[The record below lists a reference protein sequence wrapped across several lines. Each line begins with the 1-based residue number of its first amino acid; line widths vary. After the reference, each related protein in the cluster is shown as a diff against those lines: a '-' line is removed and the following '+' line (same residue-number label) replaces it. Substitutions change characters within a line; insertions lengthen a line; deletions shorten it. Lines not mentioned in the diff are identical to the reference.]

1 MILNNNVEIMKFL
14 QGKIGSTINRFK
26 SDTNKNNINIEN
38 LIESNDI
45 TYELLKN
52 IRYILDK
59 THYSLL
65 KYEKDIEL
73 FACKAGVLLYD
84 DKENIVNIKDAKIG
98 NLYMNIN
105 ETYSQSETIGY
116 HSLEVGASKLL
127 PCQHFWCTNEIKANT
142 NTEVFLVERASLILA
157 RQYNQL
163 LDTDI
168 MYDNIFTIDTYNK
181 ILDCIS
187 NIELRRKDVLRRLDK
202 IRNDYTIN
210 DTFTAIDTNS
220 VSREYSMIKLYND
233 KAFRVAS
240 QGANKTIVRP
250 AQFGGFDNKF
260 LTKIE
265 SICNESCTQ
274 YYNPLIVF
282 KDGITE
288 YTSYAI
294 SVLYNTSKTQN
305 IGWTDYFYIN
315 SLSDGLSDNVQI
327 TAIDTTKYVYA
338 YKALTQNN
346 ANFDLFPYINK
357 INYTTERE
365 DWDKIQGISYN
376 SLSLSKIIEV
386 IGKRIDNKF
395 I

>member
-1 MILNNNVEIMKFL
+1 MILNNNVEIMAFL
-14 QGKIGSTINRFK
+14 YGKIGNTINRFK

-38 LIESNDI
+38 LLKLNYI

-73 FACKAGVLLYD
+73 FAYQAGVILYD

-98 NLYMNIN
+98 NIYMNIN
-105 ETYSQSETIGY
+105 ETYTQSESVGY
-116 HSLEVGASKLL
+116 HSLEVGAKKLL
-127 PCQHFWCTNEIKANT
+127 PCQHFICTNEIKDNV

-157 RQYNQL
+157 KQYNQL

-168 MYDNIFTIDTYNK
+168 MYDNIFTIETYNK
-181 ILDCIS
+181 INDCIS
-187 NIELRRKDVLRRLDK
+187 NIQLREKDILRRLDK

-210 DTFTAIDTNS
+210 ETFTAIDTNS

-233 KAFRVAS
+233 KAFRIAN
-240 QGANKTIVRP
+240 QGSDKTIVRP
-250 AQFGGFDNKF
+250 ASFGGFDDKF
-260 LTKIE
+260 TTKLE
-265 SICNESCTQ
+265 SICSQGGTS
-274 YYNPLIVF
+274 YYTPLIVF
-282 KDGITE
+282 KDGVTE

-294 SVLYNTSKTQN
+294 SVLYNSSKTQN
-305 IGWTDYFYIN
+305 VSGTDYFYIN
-315 SLSDGLSDNVQI
+315 SSNTSLNDNIQV
-327 TAIDTTKYVYA
+327 TSVDTSKYIYVY
-338 YKALTQNN
+338 KTLTQNN
-346 ANFDLFPYINK
+346 STFDLFPYINK
-357 INYTTERE
+357 VDYATERE
-365 DWDKIQGISYN
+365 DWYKLQGISYN
-376 SLSLSKIIEV
+376 GLTLNKIREV

>member
-1 MILNNNVEIMKFL
+1 MILNNNIEIMKFL
-14 QGKIGSTINRFK
+14 QSKIGSKINRFK
-26 SDTNKNNINIEN
+26 ADNTKNNINIEN
-38 LIESNDI
+38 LTKYDDI

-73 FACKAGVLLYD
+73 FACQAGVLLYD
-84 DKENIVNIKDAKIG
+84 DKEKIVNIKDAKIG

-105 ETYSQSETIGY
+105 ETYTQSETIGY
-116 HSLEVGASKLL
+116 HSLEVGASRLL
-127 PCQHFWCTNEIKANT
+127 PCQHFWCTNEIKDNT

-168 MYDNIFTIDTYNK
+168 MYDNIFTIETYNK

-187 NIELRRKDVLRRLDK
+187 NLELRRKDILRRLDK

-210 DTFTAIDTNS
+210 ETFTAIDTNS
-220 VSREYSMIKLYND
+220 VSREYSMIKLFND
-233 KAFRVAS
+233 KAFRISS

-250 AQFGGFDNKF
+250 AQFDSFDNKF
-260 LTKIE
+260 LTKTE
-265 SICNESCTQ
+265 SICNEAGTQ
-274 YYNPLIVF
+274 YYNPLVVF
-282 KDGITE
+282 KDGVTE

-294 SVLYNTSKTQN
+294 SVLYNASKTQN
-305 IGWTDYFYIN
+305 IGGNDYFYIN
-315 SLSDGLSDNVQI
+315 SLADGLNDNVQV
-327 TAIDTTKYVYA
+327 TTVDETKYIYVY
-338 YKALTQNN
+338 KTLTQNN
-346 ANFDLFPYINK
+346 VTFDLFPYINK

-376 SLSLSKIIEV
+376 NLSLSKIVEV